1 MVAIGIFSL
10 MTTVLAACFSE
21 ALTVL
26 RRTSGRDSAAR
37 EMRKARS
44 SLQRDLGPGKP
55 DQMTLLDLP
64 DHLGGGGKDGQ
75 ALCFL
80 SPVDPNTG
88 QIARTP
94 DGLPLW
100 QTNILY
106 YLVVPNLHDQT
117 FGMHC
122 QGIAGPGGYDDAC
135 PHKMLIRKVIRTS
148 PAAPET
154 LLTNLT
160 PYLTRP
166 DGFNLS
172 AMSSEANVLEVKAV
186 AVNLLTLRCGFNLQ
200 VPRQF
205 EMEARATDIQ
215 TASRKYPIG
224 SASLTTTP
232 VTLAL
237 PFSTLLKN

>member
-1 MVAIGIFSL
+1 
-10 MTTVLAACFSE
+10 
-21 ALTVL
+21 
-26 RRTSGRDSAAR
+26 
-37 EMRKARS
+37 MRKARS
-44 SLQRDLGPGKP
+44 SLQRDLGPGRP
-55 DQMTLLDLP
+55 DQFTLVDVP

-80 SPVDPNTG
+80 SPVVPGSG
-88 QIARTP
+88 QLARSA

-117 FGMHC
+117 FGRHC
-122 QGIAGPGGYDDAC
+122 AGVAGPGGYDDAC
-135 PHKMLIRKVIRTS
+135 PHKMLIRKIIRSSAT
-148 PAAPET
+148 PPET
-154 LLTNLT
+154 LLANLT

-166 DGFNLS
+166 NGFDTS
-172 AMSSEANVLEVKAV
+172 AMTAEANVLEVKTV

-205 EMEARATDIQ
+205 EVEARAADIQ
-215 TASRKYPIG
+215 TASRKLAIG
-224 SASLTTTP
+224 SVSLTSQP

-237 PFSTLLKN
+237 PFSTLLRN